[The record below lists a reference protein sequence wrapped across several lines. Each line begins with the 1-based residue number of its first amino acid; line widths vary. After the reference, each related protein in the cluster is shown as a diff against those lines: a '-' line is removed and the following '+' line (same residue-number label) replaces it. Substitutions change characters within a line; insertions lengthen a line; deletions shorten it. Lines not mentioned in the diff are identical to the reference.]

1 MELSETLEKVR
12 DSFLDK
18 SAELELL
25 QQKAT
30 EQVRKVS
37 GIARKRVLYIY
48 IIFSY
53 GSGKIPGSRPA
64 AEHHK
69 GWRDRFTEG
78 RAGQGLPEVPTGVQ
92 TQARPSGQHQ
102 RGSDFSTEGRDWT
115 HAQENSKDSTSLTV
129 GRNRVWTAE
138 EDFWP
143 CPWQF
148 LK

>member
-12 DSFLDK
+12 DGFLDK

-37 GIARKRVLYIY
+37 GTLEELLISVYYIY
-48 IIFSY
+48 FPY
-53 GSGKIPGSRPA
+53 GSGKIPGGCPA

-78 RAGQGLPEVPTGVQ
+78 RTGQGLPEIPTGVQ

-102 RGSDFSTEGRDWT
+102 RGGDFSTEGHDWT
-115 HAQENSKDSTSLTV
+115 HAQENSKDSTSLTA
-129 GRNRVWTAE
+129 GRNRVWAAE
-138 EDFWP
+138 EDF
-143 CPWQF
+143 
-148 LK
+148 

>member
-12 DSFLDK
+12 DGFLDK

-37 GIARKRVLYIY
+37 GTLEEMLAHAYYIY
-48 IIFSY
+48 FSY
-53 GSGKIPGSRPA
+53 GSGKIPGGRPA

-78 RAGQGLPEVPTGVQ
+78 RTGQGLPEVPAGAQ
-92 TQARPSGQHQ
+92 TQARLSGQHQ

-129 GRNRVWTAE
+129 GRNRVWAAE

-143 CPWQF
+143 CPW
-148 LK
+148 